1 MENGKCHQLGE
12 GELVLP
18 LCRPILHEV
27 SLGRQ
32 KSPLLPAVIQPLVV
46 DNVASSGQ
54 AAQELDRTTDL
65 GNEGTG
71 NGEMGNEGMGN
82 GEMGNEGT
90 EKWGMREWGRRERGM
105 EKGGMRE
112 WGMEKWE

>member
-1 MENGKCHQLGE
+1 MLCNQLPHYTSTVQDMGNGNSFPVQDMENGKCHQLGE
-12 GELVLP
+12 GELVLSLSGP
-18 LCRPILHEV
+18 VLHEV

-71 NGEMGNEGMGN
+71 NGEMGNEGTGN
-82 GEMGNEGT
+82 GE
-90 EKWGMREWGRRERGM
+90 
-105 EKGGMRE
+105 
-112 WGMEKWE
+112 

>member
-1 MENGKCHQLGE
+1 MLFLSG
-12 GELVLP
+12 
-18 LCRPILHEV
+18 PIFHRV
-27 SLGRQ
+27 SLGSQ
-32 KSPLLPAVIQPLVV
+32 KSSLLPAVIQPLVV

-71 NGEMGNEGMGN
+71 YGEMGNEGMGN

-90 EKWGMREWGRRERGM
+90 GNGEMGHEGMGNGEM
-105 EKGGMRE
+105 GMRE
-112 WGMEKWE
+112 WGMENGEWEIALY